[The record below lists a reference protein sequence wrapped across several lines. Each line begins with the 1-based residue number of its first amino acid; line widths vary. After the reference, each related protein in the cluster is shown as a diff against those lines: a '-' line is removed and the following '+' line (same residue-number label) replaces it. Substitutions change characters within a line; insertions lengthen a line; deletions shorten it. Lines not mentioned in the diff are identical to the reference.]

1 MARPSRASRNS
12 TSTTSAADQPSS
24 GTALFFLNRSACH
37 LPRSGEYHHALNS
50 LRNISMPSRLFRS
63 ILVRRALLIGGLLC
77 ITLIAGTTGF
87 VLIED
92 FSWFEG
98 FYMTLTTITTIGYQE
113 LHPLSHAG
121 RVFNSILI
129 LFGVTALFVS
139 FG

>member
-1 MARPSRASRNS
+1 
-12 TSTTSAADQPSS
+12 
-24 GTALFFLNRSACH
+24 
-37 LPRSGEYHHALNS
+37 
-50 LRNISMPSRLFRS
+50 MPSRLFRS

-77 ITLIAGTTGF
+77 ITLVVGTTGF

-121 RVFNSILI
+121 RVTF
-129 LFGVTALFVS
+129 
-139 FG
+139 